1 MVLSGGPSA
10 GPWWLDRLPDR
21 AQVGAAPDAVPE
33 HGASLQALLVG
44 GLVCL
49 LPLEPRQPTLPLFG
63 FELTLLEASAA
74 LIGLLLAWSGRHR
87 LFALAHVLSALMAPA
102 HADLAGK
109 FALRMAA
116 LAGYAWLVAAAPAG
130 HRAALVALAVVACVL
145 AAVALAEALGL
156 RALDPF
162 LNRFREMPFNVAG
175 SRRASAF
182 TEYPNLAAA
191 FLLYGLV
198 AGVGL
203 LADRPHGWRWAI
215 PFAALLGAGLLFTYS
230 RGALVATALGLLA
243 LAAVRGARPPR
254 DGALPAL
261 AAVAVLGVCAVSFAW
276 SGEIFRLRLG
286 SEGTSRWYFARY
298 EPGETRLHLRPGERR
313 TTPIRVTNGG
323 RKAWRVGDQF
333 HLAYHWWNLDRQLLE
348 EGERTRLPHDLGP
361 GESTV
366 LDANVRAPR
375 QEGQLLLVWDMVHEN
390 TTWFS
395 GQGVAPRVVPA
406 MISHLPPAEAPEPV
420 VPSAAIDVGWQPGRW
435 ELWRLALKMWR
446 ERPLLGVGADNFRWL
461 YGPRAG
467 RAVWDTRVFANNL
480 YLEAAAT
487 TGTLGLVA
495 ICGTLAAS
503 GLASARAAWRSPAA
517 TPVAAASFG
526 LVAAIAAH
534 GMVDYLL
541 AFTGHYLLLAVVVG
555 MAAAA
560 GRGAT
565 P

>member
-1 MVLSGGPSA
+1 
-10 GPWWLDRLPDR
+10 LPDR
-21 AQVGAAPDAVPE
+21 AQAGAAPLAVPE
-33 HGASLQALLVG
+33 NGPPLQALLLA

-49 LPLEPRQPTLPLFG
+49 LPLEPRQPTLPVFG

-74 LIGLLLAWSGRHR
+74 LIGLALAWTGRRRLLALARRPPAPLVFVS
-87 LFALAHVLSALMAPA
+87 LFALVHVLSALTAPA

-116 LAGYAWLVAAAPAG
+116 LAGYAWLVAASPAG
-130 HRAALVALAVVACVL
+130 HRAALIALAAVACVVS
-145 AAVALAEALGL
+145 AVALAEALGL

-198 AGVGL
+198 AGAGL
-203 LADRPHGWRWAI
+203 LSARANGWRWAV
-215 PFAALLGAGLLFTYS
+215 PFAALVGAGLMVTYS
-230 RGALVATALGLLA
+230 RGALVATVLGLLA
-243 LAAVRGARPPR
+243 LAALPMIRSPRRLAVPP
-254 DGALPAL
+254 L
-261 AAVAVLGVCAVSFAW
+261 AAVCVLGACAASFAW
-276 SGEIFRLRLG
+276 SGEIFRLRLA
-286 SEGTSRWYFARY
+286 SEGTSRWYLARY
-298 EPGETRLHLRPGERR
+298 EPVETSIHLKPGEVR
-313 TTPIRVTNGG
+313 TTRIRVTNGG
-323 RKAWRVGDQF
+323 RKTWTVGDEF

-348 EGERTRLPHDLGP
+348 EGERTRLPRDVGP
-361 GESTV
+361 GESA
-366 LDANVRAPR
+366 LLEANVRAPR
-375 QEGQLLLVWDMVHEN
+375 QTGRVLLVWDMVHEH

-395 GQGVAPRVVPA
+395 GQGVVPRVVPA
-406 MISHLPPAEAPEPV
+406 VISERPPAEAPEPV
-420 VPSAAIDVGWQPGRW
+420 PPSAAADVGWQPGRW
-435 ELWRLALKMWR
+435 ELWRLAAAMWR
-446 ERPLLGVGADNFRWL
+446 ERPLLGVGPDNFRWL

-487 TGTLGLVA
+487 TGALGLFA

-503 GLASARAAWRSPAA
+503 GLASAGAAGQAPSAA
-517 TPVAAASFG
+517 PIAASTCG

-534 GMVDYLL
+534 GQVDYLL
-541 AFTGHYLLLAVVVG
+541 AFTGHYLVLAIVVG
-555 MAAAA
+555 IAAALT
-560 GRGAT
+560 RGAT